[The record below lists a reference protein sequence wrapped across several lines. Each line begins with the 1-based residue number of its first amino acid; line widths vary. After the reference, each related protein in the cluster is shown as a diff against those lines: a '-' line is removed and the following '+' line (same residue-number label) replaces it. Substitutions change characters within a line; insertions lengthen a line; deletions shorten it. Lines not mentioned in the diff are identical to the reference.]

1 MARRTPVLLLLAVAL
16 AVVPAAAA
24 ITVQMGTGDTVDVVS
39 TKIGCFYVNSQNQRG
54 IGCYLSSNKGLT
66 IGTYGIAIS
75 EKGDAVVS
83 KVDSKRS
90 PIGLWFSRTKASAR
104 THAIR
109 YYSLTKGDSFGFRVN
124 GIDTG
129 CSVIDISTGGPQF
142 KGRRV
147 VCFRSIKTKPI
158 PNSYGVVVSNTFV
171 GSFRFTAKGTI
182 GPNAFVRLQPK

>member
-1 MARRTPVLLLLAVAL
+1 MARRTPVILFLAVAL

-24 ITVQMGTGDTVDVVS
+24 ITVQMGPGDTVDVVS
-39 TKIGCFYVNSQNQRG
+39 TKIGCFYVNAQNQPG

-66 IGTYGIAIS
+66 IGTYGIALS
-75 EKGDAVVS
+75 QRGDAIVT
-83 KVDSKRS
+83 KVTTHSAATT
-90 PIGLWFSRTKASAR
+90 LWGSRTKASAR
-104 THAIR
+104 RHAIR

-124 GIDTG
+124 GIDVG
-129 CSVIDISTGGPQF
+129 CTVLDLTTGGPQF
-142 KGRRV
+142 QGRRV

-158 PNSYGVVVSNTFV
+158 PNTYGVVVSNKFV